1 MEEYFCEIVCGAN
14 LVCVCVWGYLRARMW
29 VRSRVWKQRDGWMVF
44 RGDGGDARLA
54 FLCFSLSG
62 LVGHVYMAGDKF
74 FAIL

>member
-1 MEEYFCEIVCGAN
+1 
-14 LVCVCVWGYLRARMW
+14 
-29 VRSRVWKQRDGWMVF
+29 MVF